1 MYILYTIC
9 KLVFANY
16 MRIYFFNCIYVY
28 VYVYYIC
35 IICFYCFYYY
45 YALFSSMFI
54 LHFVYHCLSWYVIH
68 VHCLWYVIHVHCL
81 WYVIH
86 VHCLCYVIH
95 LLFYRLISY
104 ICVCKL
110 IAHKQLCSY
119 FIDFLNAI
127 SIPQSGFLTK
137 YYDNG

>member
-1 MYILYTIC
+1 MSSKWLISQMVMYNTSKRYLKRINFYSIFPLFFRKMLHFSIVFSISLISKCIL
-9 KLVFANY
+9 
-16 MRIYFFNCIYVY
+16 
-28 VYVYYIC
+28 
-35 IICFYCFYYY
+35 FYCCYYY

-54 LHFVYHCLSWYVIH
+54 LHFVYHCL
-68 VHCLWYVIHVHCL
+68 

-95 LLFYRLISY
+95 VLFYKLISY

-127 SIPQSGFLTK
+127 SIPQGGFLTK

>member
-35 IICFYCFYYY
+35 IILFHCFYYY
-45 YALFSSMFI
+45 YAIFSSMFI
-54 LHFVYHCLSWYVIH
+54 PHFVYHCLSWYVIH
-68 VHCLWYVIHVHCL
+68 VHCLWYVT
-81 WYVIH
+81 H

-95 LLFYRLISY
+95 VLFYWLISY

-110 IAHKQLCSY
+110 ISHKQLCSY

>member
-35 IICFYCFYYY
+35 IMLFHCFYYY

-54 LHFVYHCLSWYVIH
+54 LHFEYHCLSWYD
-68 VHCLWYVIHVHCL
+68 
-81 WYVIH
+81 IH

-95 LLFYRLISY
+95 VLFYRLISY

-127 SIPQSGFLTK
+127 SIPQSGFQTK